1 MSNKKAYIIA
11 VTIITLALLIFL
23 GSLIIAV
30 PKSNNK
36 HEKSPYIPDSRSFS
50 KMQESKQLNKGN
62 TRHISSVDPKQTETK
77 LLKVNNPLP
86 KAVTNSVWETTSFP
100 AKIATPA
107 SLGEVRIVSGEIA
120 ELSNHQL
127 ERRTILEVESSNQLI
142 LSVESN
148 DGYGG
153 IKNQKFYSAEWLE
166 VTIPS
171 SKLPELYNKITEE
184 LRSEVLAVS
193 SADHRITK
201 LKVQSPANAPGMEGF
216 KNVLEEHLGTAAKVE
231 LDPVYLY

>member
-1 MSNKKAYIIA
+1 MSNKKAYTIA
-11 VTIITLALLIFL
+11 VTIIALALLIFL

-30 PKSNNK
+30 PKSNN
-36 HEKSPYIPDSRSFS
+36 EQEESAYIPDSSSFS
-50 KMQESKQLNKGN
+50 KMQKYKQLNKGN
-62 TRHISSVDPKQTETK
+62 THLISSVKSKRTEAN

-86 KAVTNSVWETTSFP
+86 KAETNFAWEATSFP

-107 SLGEVRIVSGEIA
+107 SLGKVKIVSGEIA
-120 ELSNHQL
+120 ELSNNQL

-153 IKNQKFYSAEWLE
+153 IKNQEFYSAEWLK

-193 SADHRITK
+193 SSDHKITK
-201 LKVQSPANAPGMEGF
+201 LRVQSPANAPGMEGF
-216 KNVLEEHLGTAAKVE
+216 KNVLEEHLGTTAKVE
-231 LDPVYLY
+231 LDPIYLY